1 MEDLLLTC
9 DIHNKKLNMFCQDHD
24 RLCCS
29 DCVLLNHR
37 TQEASIKCVD
47 VSYGEKLQEIRD
59 MRNKLNATLDELENT
74 TLKKLDEIRSTLQTS
89 LKEDVENC
97 RRLKDKLQQLSEAV
111 QNLGE
116 KSNNEIQFTAC
127 RKCLEKIQESE
138 TFLKENPVKGL
149 NTMKFQAN
157 IDIQQ
162 YLSKNS
168 CLGRFVVMNPNQVL
182 TVKRKSEYNV
192 KRSNDTSSTC
202 FIVGICSLPTGHV
215 IVVDHNNKRVKLF
228 DQQFNLVSYFEM
240 SGQLRDVCQITSSEV
255 AVTVESCVQFIC
267 VKDGQLVNGGRL
279 NLRHRAVGIAHHYG
293 QLYVTSSTALYHY
306 TMSGTLVKMLY
317 EDTGGGC
324 RVFKCAVSPAGDRI
338 YVTNCNQHTLL
349 TLAMDG
355 NLISTFTDTGHGW
368 QPDIH
373 LH

>member
-29 DCVLLNHR
+29 DCVLLNHRQCTKVALISESVKMFSFDMQQLSISLQTILNQLNMFKR

-202 FIVGICSLPTGHV
+202 FIV
-215 IVVDHNNKRVKLF
+215 
-228 DQQFNLVSYFEM
+228 
-240 SGQLRDVCQITSSEV
+240 
-255 AVTVESCVQFIC
+255 
-267 VKDGQLVNGGRL
+267 
-279 NLRHRAVGIAHHYG
+279 
-293 QLYVTSSTALYHY
+293 
-306 TMSGTLVKMLY
+306 
-317 EDTGGGC
+317 
-324 RVFKCAVSPAGDRI
+324 
-338 YVTNCNQHTLL
+338 
-349 TLAMDG
+349 
-355 NLISTFTDTGHGW
+355 
-368 QPDIH
+368 
-373 LH
+373 